1 MILILKNIFKNSFNT
16 NKKLYK
22 IFITT
27 FLIFSIVI
35 VLKLIKYDYQLLSYL
50 RPNHTNS
57 NHNYIIINKNKPK
70 IFCMITTTYANH
82 ETKAIHVKNTWAKR
96 CDGLLFLSSENNST
110 LPAIK
115 ICGEDS
121 HDTLWCKVSIVSFTV
136 FFRIS
141 KTFGSIINFLD
152 KIWFALCL

>member
-1 MILILKNIFKNSFNT
+1 MFKNFFISNR
-16 NKKLYK
+16 KLYR
-22 IFITT
+22 IFIAT
-27 FLIFSIVI
+27 FLIISIVL
-35 VLKLIKYDYQLLSYL
+35 VFKLIKYDYQSTSHL
-50 RPNHTNS
+50 RPNHLN
-57 NHNYIIINKNKPK
+57 NDYNYFSTSKNKPK

-121 HDTLWCKVSIVSFTV
+121 HDTLWCKVFIVRFTV
-136 FFRIS
+136 FLEFQKLVIQ
-141 KTFGSIINFLD
+141 L
-152 KIWFALCL
+152 